1 MTWCGVYQVSEASDA
16 ITMAREQGE
25 KNVALRI
32 VQLIGLKPEDAPVE
46 AWEDADILDR
56 MLRANDPNKR

>member
-1 MTWCGVYQVSEASDA
+1 MTWCGVYQVSDASDP
-16 ITMAREQGE
+16 ITIAREQGE

-32 VQLIGLKPEDAPVE
+32 VQLIGLKPENAPVD

-56 MLRANDPNKR
+56 MLRAGDPNRR